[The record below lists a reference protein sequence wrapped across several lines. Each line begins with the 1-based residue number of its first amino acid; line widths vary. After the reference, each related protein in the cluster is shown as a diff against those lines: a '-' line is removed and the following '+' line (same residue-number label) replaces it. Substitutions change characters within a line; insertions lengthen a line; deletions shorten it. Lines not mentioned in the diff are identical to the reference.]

1 MAASNVT
8 LHVAEIDMENETV
21 TLSQVEGPEIPILR

>member
-8 LHVAEIDMENETV
+8 LHVAEIDMHNETI
-21 TLSQVEGPEIPILR
+21 TLAQEDGPVLPIVR